1 MDCFSIVTIVSCTR
15 NHFKVD
21 TLSGSTETYV
31 FSTNDKNDTLRWIE
45 AIDSCVQLDPSPVLL
60 HATGGAILH
69 TGFLNCH
76 KYHNGSN
83 NHNPLQPMVN
93 MRLGESESRFPKT
106 ANNCSANYG
115 KLWSVLKQTGEVECM
130 VDGKPE
136 RLISIKDCSSVRV
149 LNPLTMREGSDYC
162 LKFIVKDTVY
172 VLKAEFPT
180 DHYDWT
186 MAIEKVLQ
194 DSGKSRILVGGDK
207 SRENGY
213 VALKRLMSL
222 QKNGGI
228 RGSQLMS
235 PMVELEALQDLYD
248 NSVLVNRRASP
259 DGCEEKFMMEGP
271 PVPPRGSSAPPPP
284 LPPKDPPPLP
294 PKRGGSLQRVRTP
307 SMASNGSGISME
319 YDEYVTMQPPPS
331 SLKLSSPI
339 HMMQHSTANCSIPSP
354 ITEGDD
360 YMPMNAVVIDPAAV
374 QRKENIVPPSQPIS
388 IPNMPVKR
396 TTSGKRSIL
405 LRSTSDSDSS
415 MVNIE
420 VTPPLPPRG
429 PSPRHHHTSSLSSS
443 LSRNPS
449 ASSITSLGSSA
460 NSTNFYP
467 RSVNDRCFN
476 LMGNRAP
483 MFIPRSNSVV
493 AQPISPRRNK
503 SLAEMSASDGMIVR
517 DAREKYN
524 QEMLSG
530 SYVGSVSSVVSSE
543 NGLDISG
550 ISSSSSSIEDIC
562 QVLE

>member
-1 MDCFSIVTIVSCTR
+1 M
-15 NHFKVD
+15 D

-45 AIDSCVQLDPSPVLL
+45 AIDSCIQLDPSPVLL
-60 HATGGAILH
+60 NATGGAILH
-69 TGFLNCH
+69 TGYLNCH
-76 KYHNGSN
+76 RYHNGTN
-83 NHNPLQPMVN
+83 NYNPLQPMVN
-93 MRLGESESRFPKT
+93 VKLGETSSLSNSST
-106 ANNCSANYG
+106 SANYG
-115 KLWSVLKQTGEVECM
+115 KLWSVLKQTGEIECM

-136 RLISIKDCSSVRV
+136 RLISIKDCSSIRV
-149 LNPLTMREGSDYC
+149 QNPQTMREGSDYC
-162 LKFIVKDTVY
+162 LKFFIKDTVY

-186 MAIEKVLQ
+186 MAIERVLQ
-194 DSGKSRILVGGDK
+194 DCGKSRILVGGDK

-248 NSVLVNRRASP
+248 NSMLVNRRASP
-259 DGCEEKFMMEGP
+259 DGCEENLITEGP

-307 SMASNGSGISME
+307 SMASSSSGLSME

-339 HMMQHSTANCSIPSP
+339 HMMQHTTTANIPSP

-360 YMPMNAVVIDPAAV
+360 YMPMNAVVIDPAIV
-374 QRKENIVPPSQPIS
+374 QRKENLVPPSQPIS

-396 TTSGKRSIL
+396 TPSGKRSIL

-429 PSPRHHHTSSLSSS
+429 PSPRHHYTSSLSSS

-449 ASSITSLGSSA
+449 ASSITSIGSSA

-467 RSVNDRCFN
+467 RSGNDRCYN

-483 MFIPRSNSVV
+483 MFIPRSNSIVV
-493 AQPISPRRNK
+493 QPVSPRRNK
-503 SLAEMSASDGMIVR
+503 SSNDVVSASDGMIVR

-524 QEMLSG
+524 QEMLSN
-530 SYVGSVSSVVSSE
+530 SYVGSVSSVMSSE

-550 ISSSSSSIEDIC
+550 LSSSCSSTEDIS
-562 QVLE
+562 QVFESSNLYNLVIILCTC